1 MKNGKSLIQNAK
13 TLGQQYEDGQ
23 LNEGDKWFMDE
34 ARVGKNRRLLK
45 DFLEM
50 ATKNADTG
58 SASICFLISLTQLSD
73 KGGKFQL
80 KLLSSG
86 ETLVDDFSAPKKI
99 WKLKY
104 PTQPLCFIMFV
115 AHQHIQ
121 PRDQGHLH
129 LTGPRGPPIIIE
141 PPLFKK
147 PRPFHPKIPV
157 AKQTLNKSKVSP

>member
-1 MKNGKSLIQNAK
+1 MSIMTIIQNAK

-58 SASICFLISLTQLSD
+58 SASICFLISLTQLSSEE
-73 KGGKFQL
+73 GGNFKL

-99 WKLKY
+99 WKLETLDREENKIE
-104 PTQPLCFIMFV
+104 LN
-115 AHQHIQ
+115 AHH
-121 PRDQGHLH
+121 DTANAFTNTS
-129 LTGPRGPPIIIE
+129 LTSSYQLKATYE
-141 PPLFKK
+141 
-147 PRPFHPKIPV
+147 KID
-157 AKQTLNKSKVSP
+157 NKVHTEIHG

>member
-1 MKNGKSLIQNAK
+1 
-13 TLGQQYEDGQ
+13 
-23 LNEGDKWFMDE
+23 MDP

-86 ETLVDDFSAPKKI
+86 DTLVDGFSAPKKI
-99 WKLKY
+99 WKLD
-104 PTQPLCFIMFV
+104 TLDRAEDQIELN
-115 AHQHIQ
+115 AHH
-121 PRDQGHLH
+121 DAANAFANTS
-129 LTGPRGPPIIIE
+129 LTSAYQLKATYE
-141 PPLFKK
+141 
-147 PRPFHPKIPV
+147 KID
-157 AKQTLNKSKVSP
+157 NKVCESHG